1 MSEKK
6 MSRTHRLVL
15 MAMLTAVQIV
25 LSRFLSI
32 NLWNLKIGFA
42 FVPIALAGMLLGPVS
57 AGLTGVVADLIGA
70 TLFPSGAFF
79 PGFTLTSAVVGVL
92 YALPLYKKQPC
103 WIRAAAAA
111 VLGMIPNLFLN
122 SLWLSMLYTSKAYWG
137 WVVARASSYLIEIP
151 VQVVLIYL
159 CLEGLSRMKLPAS
172 VRLPKKEKKA

>member
-15 MAMLTAVQIV
+15 MAMLAAVQIV

-42 FVPIALAGMLLGPVS
+42 FVPIALAGMLLGPVG

-79 PGFTLTSAVVGVL
+79 PGFTLTAFITAFGYGFFL
-92 YALPLYKKQPC
+92 QKKQDMPH
-103 WIRAAAAA
+103 ILAA
-111 VLGMIPNLFLN
+111 VLFSEIAGTILLNTLWISILYGTPFIPVMIPRLGQAVG
-122 SLWLSMLYTSKAYWG
+122 MG
-137 WVVARASSYLIEIP
+137 IVEII
-151 VQVVLIYL
+151 VI
-159 CLEGLSRMKLPAS
+159 
-172 VRLPKKEKKA
+172 RLLAKYVPQLKKAL

>member
-15 MAMLTAVQIV
+15 MAMLAAVQIV

-42 FVPIALAGMLLGPVS
+42 FVPIALAGMLLGPMG

-79 PGFTLTSAVVGVL
+79 PGFTLTAFATAFGYGFFL
-92 YALPLYKKQPC
+92 HMKQGMA
-103 WIRAAAAA
+103 IILGA
-111 VLGMIPNLFLN
+111 VLFSEIVGTILLNTLWISILYGTPFIPVMIPRLGQAVGMGIVEVIVIKILAK
-122 SLWLSMLYTSKAYWG
+122 Y
-137 WVVARASSYLIEIP
+137 VP
-151 VQVVLIYL
+151 Q
-159 CLEGLSRMKLPAS
+159 MK
-172 VRLPKKEKKA
+172 KTI

>member
-15 MAMLTAVQIV
+15 MAMLAAVQIV

-42 FVPIALAGMLLGPVS
+42 FVPIALAGMLLGPVG

-79 PGFTLTSAVVGVL
+79 PGFTLTAFITAFGYGFFL
-92 YALPLYKKQPC
+92 QKKQDMPH
-103 WIRAAAAA
+103 ILAA
-111 VLGMIPNLFLN
+111 VLFSEIAGTILLN
-122 SLWLSMLYTSKAYWG
+122 TLWISILYGTPF
-137 WVVARASSYLIEIP
+137 IP
-151 VQVVLIYL
+151 VII
-159 CLEGLSRMKLPAS
+159 P
-172 VRLPKKEKKA
+172 RLGQAVGMGIVEIIVIRLLAKYVPQLKKAL